1 MYTFLILLIYLSFI
15 SLGLP
20 DSLLAS
26 AWPIMHSNL
35 NVPVSYMGIIT
46 MVISV
51 STIVSSL
58 FSYHFISKYKTGKV
72 TIASVFITA
81 FAMIGFSICNN
92 FYIMILIAIPYGLGA
107 GAIDAALN
115 NYVAIHYSSR
125 HMSWLHCFWGVGT
138 VISPAVMN
146 YAIKNFSWNYGY
158 LFTGLIQLCIAI
170 VLLMTIGI
178 WRINKE
184 EYVKKENEKTN
195 LLKVLKIKG
204 VPYVLCGF
212 GAYCAAEST
221 AMNWAGT
228 YFFECKNVSASDAAI
243 YASLVFIGITLGR
256 FLSGFIANRFSDL
269 KMIEIGSIISIIG
282 ILMIIPD
289 DIIYS
294 IIGFCMIG
302 FGYAPIYPSIVHAT
316 PDNYGQDNSSAV
328 IGFQMASAYLG
339 STLMSP
345 FYGFLGRYFGYGI
358 MPFFLLFF
366 VVLMTLSIE
375 KSFNKSLT
383 SYKKSL

>member
-107 GAIDAALN
+107 GVIDAALN

-170 VLLMTIGI
+170 VLLMTIRI

-184 EYVKKENEKTN
+184 EYVKKENENINKPMF
-195 LLKVLKIKG
+195 I
-204 VPYVLCGF
+204 CIASF
-212 GAYCAAEST
+212 ES
-221 AMNWAGT
+221 
-228 YFFECKNVSASDAAI
+228 FED
-243 YASLVFIGITLGR
+243 
-256 FLSGFIANRFSDL
+256 
-269 KMIEIGSIISIIG
+269 
-282 ILMIIPD
+282 
-289 DIIYS
+289 
-294 IIGFCMIG
+294 
-302 FGYAPIYPSIVHAT
+302 
-316 PDNYGQDNSSAV
+316 
-328 IGFQMASAYLG
+328 
-339 STLMSP
+339 
-345 FYGFLGRYFGYGI
+345 
-358 MPFFLLFF
+358 
-366 VVLMTLSIE
+366 
-375 KSFNKSLT
+375 
-383 SYKKSL
+383 